1 MLTCSQSCLYLYVFT
16 NCRMAF
22 HEHQVQTNRTLDF
35 ELCHHARLPCA
46 GSYRTPLASL
56 YLLEGA
62 QILYW
67 NPLVAPTPLNCHEC
81 GTQLSALPASC
92 PRSANWSKLFPIE
105 HEGAEPRFA
114 SFRVVRCPNDDCAL
128 RLKKKGQKS
137 AQSFHSG
144 LEAVLEAMPT
154 SLASMF

>member
-62 QILYW
+62 QVTHLSHNW
-67 NPLVAPTPLNCHEC
+67 GLFFSNTC
-81 GTQLSALPASC
+81 GLGTVDDSLSATY
-92 PRSANWSKLFPIE
+92 RE
-105 HEGAEPRFA
+105 R
-114 SFRVVRCPNDDCAL
+114 
-128 RLKKKGQKS
+128 
-137 AQSFHSG
+137 
-144 LEAVLEAMPT
+144 
-154 SLASMF
+154 